1 MSGLDCERWT
11 LPAPAARAA
20 GQTQGVAHMGPHA
33 LRAAAYA
40 ATAVALAASDRQA
53 PRCDEVRWSLGHL
66 AADA

>member
-1 MSGLDCERWT
+1 
-11 LPAPAARAA
+11 
-20 GQTQGVAHMGPHA
+20 MGPHA